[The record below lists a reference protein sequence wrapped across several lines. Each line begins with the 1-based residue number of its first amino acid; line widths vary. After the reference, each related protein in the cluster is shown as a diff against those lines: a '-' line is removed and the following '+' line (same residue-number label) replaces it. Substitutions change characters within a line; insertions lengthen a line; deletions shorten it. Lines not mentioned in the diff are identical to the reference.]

1 MAFVPIS
8 AQVILDERGIPAA
21 GALIYVYEAGTT
33 TPRAVF
39 ATSALD
45 NTRRHPFPVP
55 ASGSGR
61 VPPMWVGIGDYD
73 LSIRSDDGVVIETIL
88 GLPGDPAPASGGG
101 TTFDPLR
108 QVPTGALVP
117 IYGRGRRAGYVRPNG
132 LTIGPEASAATE
144 RNDADCHDLFVW
156 LWNEDAAL
164 AVSGGR
170 GQSAE
175 ADWTAGK
182 TIALPDFQGYFEA
195 CVSDMGNATSATARL
210 GAGRFDGGSNTNTLG
225 GTGGEAAHA
234 LTSAQNGLHG
244 HAASFSGS
252 PVAGHVHPITV
263 DNRNLDHAHGIPII
277 GLNVTPG
284 GAASIFYVAPDP
296 ATATARFATDSTN
309 LVHNH
314 AATTD
319 PAGGHTPAGSVSVGV
334 DGAGEAHNTLPPFK
348 LRSLYL
354 KL

>member
-8 AQVILDERGIPAA
+8 ATVILDERGIPAA
-21 GALIYVYEAGTT
+21 GARIYVYEAGTT

-39 ATSALD
+39 NTSALD
-45 NTRRHPFPVP
+45 NTRRHPFPVL

-61 VPPMWVGIGDYD
+61 VPPMWVGVGDYD
-73 LSIRSDDGVVIETIL
+73 LSIRSDDDVVIETIL
-88 GLPGDPAPASGGG
+88 GLAGDPAPASGGG

-108 QVPTGALVP
+108 QIPTGALVP

-144 RNDADCHDLFVW
+144 RNDADCHDLFAW
-156 LWNEDAAL
+156 LWNEDTTL
-164 AVSGGR
+164 TVSGGR

-182 TIALPDFQGYFEA
+182 TITLPDFQGYFEA
-195 CVSDMGNATSATARL
+195 TVSDMGNAAAPTSRL
-210 GAGRFDGGSNTNTLG
+210 SAGRFDGGMNANTMG

-234 LTSAQNGLHG
+234 LTSAQNGRHG
-244 HAASFSGS
+244 HSGTF
-252 PVAGHVHPITV
+252 AG
-263 DNRNLDHAHGIPII
+263 NLVSDHFHGVKVNNKGLNHSHGIPII

-284 GAASIFYVAPDP
+284 GTSAIYYVAPDP
-296 ATATARFATDSTN
+296 ANATAHFQTDPVDLLHDHS
-309 LVHNH
+309 
-314 AATTD
+314 AYSD
-319 PAGGHTPAGSVSVGV
+319 PAGGHTPTGTVTVAA